1 MRFRAPERG
10 RASARGLQFAGMCTC
25 VILFAKLP
33 VPGEVKTRLQ
43 PRLSAS
49 QAADLYRS
57 FLLDCA
63 AAAAATTAARKV
75 MAYSPAGAAEA
86 IREMLGSPA
95 VAFDFIPQPDTDLGN
110 RMEVLFEHSFARGA
124 ERTVIVGSDS
134 PSLGPERIDEAFDL
148 LRSRELVL
156 GPSSDGGYY
165 LIGQRQLQRA
175 LFRGIEWSSS
185 RVFRQTLEAAAG
197 LDLAL
202 LPPWYDVDTAADA
215 AFLRDH
221 LEALERTGRRW
232 GFRSLQQ
239 LRALDL

>member
-1 MRFRAPERG
+1 MG
-10 RASARGLQFAGMCTC
+10 TC

-33 VPGEVKTRLQ
+33 VAGEVKTRLQ
-43 PRLSAS
+43 PRLSAA

-63 AAAAATTAARKV
+63 ETAAATTAARKV
-75 MAYSPAGAAEA
+75 IACSPAAAAEA
-86 IREMLGSPA
+86 FREMLGSQA
-95 VAFDFIPQPDTDLGN
+95 AAFDFVPQPDTDLGN
-110 RMEVLFEHSFARGA
+110 RIEVMFEHSFERGA
-124 ERTVIVGSDS
+124 KRTVVVGSDS
-134 PSLGPERIDEAFDL
+134 PSLGPELIDRAFDL
-148 LRSRELVL
+148 LRTRELVL
-156 GPSSDGGYY
+156 GPCSDGGYY
-165 LIGQRQLQRA
+165 LVGQRQLNRG
-175 LFRGIEWSSS
+175 LFRNIEWSSS

-232 GFRSLQQ
+232 GRRSLLQ

>member
-1 MRFRAPERG
+1 
-10 RASARGLQFAGMCTC
+10 MCTC

-33 VPGEVKTRLQ
+33 VAGKVKTRLQ
-43 PRLSAS
+43 PRLSA
-49 QAADLYRS
+49 QEAADLYRS

-63 AAAAATTAARKV
+63 GTAASTTAARKV
-75 MAYSPAGAAEA
+75 IAFSPAGTADAL
-86 IREMLGSPA
+86 REMLGSQA
-95 VAFDFIPQPDTDLGN
+95 AAFDLVPQPDTGLGN
-110 RMEVLFEHSFARGA
+110 RIEVLFEHSFERGA
-124 ERTVIVGSDS
+124 KRTVVVGSDS
-134 PSLGPERIDEAFDL
+134 PSLGPELIDQAFDL
-148 LRSRELVL
+148 LRNRELVL
-156 GPSSDGGYY
+156 GPCSDGGYY
-165 LIGQRQLQRA
+165 LIGQRRLNRG
-175 LFRGIEWSSS
+175 LFRNIEWSSS

-232 GFRSLQQ
+232 GRRSLQQ